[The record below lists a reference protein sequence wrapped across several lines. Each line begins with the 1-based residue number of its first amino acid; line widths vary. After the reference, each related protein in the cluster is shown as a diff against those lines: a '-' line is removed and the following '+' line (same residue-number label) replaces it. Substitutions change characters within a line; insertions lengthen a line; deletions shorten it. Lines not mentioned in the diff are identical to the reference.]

1 MSELK
6 IPKEYEPGFVVI
18 LSLSG
23 SDVNRILDIF
33 KDESVTFDRA
43 TIESLVRPILAQRSE
58 VEVENFVDALCSL
71 YFLRANADVETGKFI
86 EDLIEAVSESENKQI
101 RTSDPEKLA
110 HLRKT
115 LESLLTVQALSTQ
128 TKAQE
133 LQRDFANIFW
143 DAKVI
148 TDIRPIWDGDVR
160 RPPVGTVITNT
171 LKLEYHHTGGHGELY
186 VNIDK
191 KDIDTLLLALKRAK
205 NKIATIESLATSNNW
220 MKILGD

>member
-18 LSLSG
+18 RSFSD
-23 SDVNRILDIF
+23 SDVNRILDVF
-33 KDESVTFDRA
+33 KDESLTFDRA
-43 TIESLVRPILAQRSE
+43 TIESLVRPILAQRSDTE
-58 VEVENFVDALCSL
+58 VKSFVDALCSL
-71 YFLRANADVETGKFI
+71 YFLRAHADVETGKFI

-101 RTSDPEKLA
+101 QTSDPEELA
-110 HLRKT
+110 HLRNTLKT
-115 LESLLTVQALSTQ
+115 LLTVQALSTQ

-186 VNIDK
+186 VYIDK
-191 KDIDTLLLALKRAK
+191 DDIDTLLLALKRAR
-205 NKIATIESLATSNNW
+205 NKTATIESLATSNW
-220 MKILGD
+220 MKILGH